1 MKLVFC
7 PIDLD
12 ISITSLPEIRQH
24 QSHEYNKFWDNEIL
38 LDDSG
43 QWRSDLHSDMDPVK
57 ELVAKLPY
65 TSLNYV
71 RVSRQTGPV
80 IAHKDIWPKQVSP
93 EMYEHFVATEPCGYR
108 IVLQG
113 STDVLEAHVDGK
125 WCTTYL
131 PTVPCCYVAD
141 TTAIHHRVQEDPN
154 RIIIYVRGFVDVE
167 SHKKLIKRSLD
178 RYSDYAVYSK
188 G

>member
-80 IAHKDIWPKQVSP
+80 IAHKDIWPKQVSA

-113 STDVLEAHVDGK
+113 STDVLEAHIDGK

-131 PTVPCCYVAD
+131 PSVPCCYVAD

-154 RIIIYVRGFVDVE
+154 RIIIYVRGFVDIE
-167 SHKKLIKRSLD
+167 AHKKLIKRSLD